1 MKIILLR
8 YLGVFALVL
17 AFMAAI
23 TGCNIPSVQSV
34 KLDPNALPKQG
45 SYESNWRFQ
54 KNEGMIYFLPTG
66 YIELVAQMQKTS
78 GTNSNHYSFTL
89 TPVIVPDYKQAFLL
103 RQSFSPYAHDSF
115 QFAVANNGLLTSV
128 NTTNQDQTGQIIVQ
142 IAQTVAAIVNPMP
155 PGLRA
160 NLLSEAPPSSCERP
174 DRIDLIFDPSQPVD
188 APDGINSRL
197 AKYCLKVHVEVP
209 SITWGGGWQDAN
221 TSLQKD
227 KAVLDGI
234 YYRCKLP
241 YTITIEDE
249 STGDISSTVALLPN
263 RSPIL
268 SMVPRRSSMVTRTTS
283 ITLQDGCLT
292 SVAFDKPS
300 TALAW
305 VSLPLTVMQA
315 LMSVPTQMLQL
326 KLNYANTNQ
335 ALIQADTATLQNELN
350 LLKAQ
355 MALVQFNQTNNVPS
369 SK

>member
-155 PGLRA
+155 PWLRA
-160 NLLSEAPPSSCERP
+160 NLLSEAAPSSCERP